1 MTRLEQYNTVLK
13 PWQGKDGDGDGGV
26 IILPEEWDGKL
37 VGINIGS
44 VSFGRHTAK
53 KIADE
58 DSIYKG
64 YVIVRIESKDY
75 GKPVN
80 ASLVDKESL
89 AI

>member
-1 MTRLEQYNTVLK
+1 MARLEQYNTVLK
-13 PWQGKDGDGDGGV
+13 QWQGKDGDGYGGV
-26 IILPEEWDGKL
+26 IILPEDWDGKL

-53 KIADE
+53 KITEE

-64 YVIVRIESKDY
+64 YVIIRIESMDY

-80 ASLVDKESL
+80 AILVDKDNL